1 MCAITGPSGGPSGG
15 EDADWKNDNRLE
27 RSE

>member
-1 MCAITGPSGGPSGG
+1 MCAITGPSGGLSGG

-27 RSE
+27 KSE